1 MEKSSSHFYLTAKK
15 VWDVAVKT
23 ETEYT
28 AELELQLEMHK
39 RLLNI
44 FQVGNYYYYVFNVF
58 QGKFDYVSEGIRIV
72 LEYEPELE
80 YTVIKM
86 VDSIHPDDKIYFLNF
101 EQKSIEFF
109 KTLPFD
115 KIQKYKAQYDYR
127 IKAKNNNYVRILQ
140 QVVPIDYDETN
151 FYRTLGIHTDISHI
165 KQEGI
170 PCFSIIGI
178 DGEPS
183 YYNIQD
189 SLDFTKSYDLFT
201 KREREVL
208 KAIVEG
214 KNSNTIANALN
225 ISLHTVNAH
234 RKNILNKANCKTPVE
249 LVAKAITEGW
259 V

>member
-1 MEKSSSHFYLTAKK
+1 MQKSTTNFYLTAKK
-15 VWDVAVKT
+15 IWDVAVKADS
-23 ETEYT
+23 EYT
-28 AELELQLEMHK
+28 EELELQLEMHK

-58 QGKFDYVSEGIRIV
+58 QGAFDFVSEGIRIV
-72 LEYEPELE
+72 LEYEPEAE
-80 YTVIKM
+80 YTTIKM

-109 KTLPFD
+109 KNVPFD
-115 KIQKYKAQYDYR
+115 KIQKYNAQYDYR
-127 IKAKNNNYVRILQ
+127 IKAKNNKYVRILQ

-165 KQEGI
+165 KLEGV

-189 SLDFTKSYDLFT
+189 TGVFTKSYDIFT

-208 KAIVEG
+208 KNIVEG
-214 KNSNTIANALN
+214 KSSNSIAADLN
-225 ISLHTVNAH
+225 ISLHTVNVH
-234 RKNILNKANCKTPVE
+234 RKNILNKANCKTPID
-249 LVAKAITEGW
+249 LVTKAITEGW

>member
-1 MEKSSSHFYLTAKK
+1 MEKSSSHFYLTARKI
-15 VWDVAVKT
+15 WDVAVKT
-23 ETEYT
+23 DSEYT
-28 AELELQLEMHK
+28 AELEMQLEMHK

-58 QGKFDYVSEGIRIV
+58 QGTFDYVSEGIRIV

-86 VDSIHPDDKIYFLNF
+86 VDCIHPDDKTYFLNF

-109 KTLPFD
+109 KNLPFD

-127 IKAKNNNYVRILQ
+127 VKAKNNKYVRILQ

-189 SLDFTKSYDLFT
+189 SLVFTKSYDLFT
-201 KREREVL
+201 KREREIL
-208 KAIVEG
+208 KHIVEG
-214 KNSNTIANALN
+214 KSSKTIANELH
-225 ISLHTVNAH
+225 ISLHTVNTH
-234 RKNILNKANCKTPVE
+234 RKNILIKANCKSPID
-249 LVAKAITEGW
+249 LVTKVINEGW
-259 V
+259 I

>member
-1 MEKSSSHFYLTAKK
+1 MKKSTTNFYLTAKK
-15 VWDVAVKT
+15 IWDVAVKT
-23 ETEYT
+23 DSEYT

-44 FQVGNYYYYVFNVF
+44 FQVGNYYYYIFNVF
-58 QGKFDYVSEGIRIV
+58 QGTFDFVSEEIRDI
-72 LEYEPELE
+72 LEYEPEAE
-80 YTVIKM
+80 YTTIKM
-86 VDSIHPDDKIYFLNF
+86 VDNIHPDDKIYFLNF

-127 IKAKNNNYVRILQ
+127 LKAKNNKYVRILQ
-140 QVVPIDYDETN
+140 QIVPIDYDETN

-165 KQEGI
+165 KKEGI

-189 SLDFTKSYDLFT
+189 TLVFTKSYDLFT
-201 KREREVL
+201 KREREIL
-208 KAIVEG
+208 KHIVEG
-214 KNSNTIANALN
+214 KSSKTIAAVLN
-225 ISLHTVNAH
+225 ISLHTVNTH
-234 RKNILNKANCKTPVE
+234 RKNILIKANCRSPID
-249 LVAKAITEGW
+249 LVAKIINESLI
-259 V
+259 

>member
-1 MEKSSSHFYLTAKK
+1 MEKSTSNFYLTAKK
-15 VWDVAVKT
+15 IWDVAVKT
-23 ETEYT
+23 DSEYNT
-28 AELELQLEMHK
+28 ELELQLEMHK

-58 QGKFDYVSEGIRIV
+58 QGALDLVSQEIRIV
-72 LEYEPELE
+72 LGYEPEE
-80 YTVIKM
+80 FTVLKII
-86 VDSIHPDDKIYFLNF
+86 DSIHPDDKIYFLNF
-101 EQKSIEFF
+101 EQKSIKFF

-127 IKAKNNNYVRILQ
+127 LKAKNNKYVRILQ
-140 QVVPIDYDETN
+140 QIVPIDYDETN
-151 FYRTLGIHTDISHI
+151 FYRTLGIHTDITHI

-189 SLDFTKSYDLFT
+189 KLVFTKSYDLFT
-201 KREREVL
+201 NREREVL

-214 KNSNTIANALN
+214 KNSNSIANSLN
-225 ISLHTVNAH
+225 ISLHTVNVH
-234 RKNILNKANCKTPVE
+234 RKNILNKANCKTPID

-259 V
+259 I

>member
-1 MEKSSSHFYLTAKK
+1 MEKSTTNFYLAAKK
-15 VWDVAVKT
+15 IWDVAVKT
-23 ETEYT
+23 DSEYT
-28 AELELQLEMHK
+28 AELELQLEIHK

-58 QGKFDYVSEGIRIV
+58 QGKFDYVSDGIRIV

-80 YTVIKM
+80 YTVTKM

-127 IKAKNNNYVRILQ
+127 IKARNNNYVRILQ

-189 SLDFTKSYDLFT
+189 SLVFTKSYDLFT
-201 KREREVL
+201 KREREIL
-208 KAIVEG
+208 KLIVEG
-214 KNSNTIANALN
+214 KSSKTIAEELH
-225 ISLHTVNAH
+225 ISLHTVNTH
-234 RKNILNKANCKTPVE
+234 RKNILIKAKCKSPID
-249 LVAKAITEGW
+249 LVTKVINEGW
-259 V
+259 I

>member
-1 MEKSSSHFYLTAKK
+1 MEKSTTNFYLAAKK
-15 VWDVAVKT
+15 IWDVAVKT
-23 ETEYT
+23 DSEYT

-58 QGKFDYVSEGIRIV
+58 QGALDLVSEEIRIV
-72 LEYEPELE
+72 LGYEPEE
-80 YTVIKM
+80 FTVIKII
-86 VDSIHPDDKIYFLNF
+86 DSIHPDDKIYFLNF

-115 KIQKYKAQYDYR
+115 KIQKYKAQFDYR
-127 IKAKNNNYVRILQ
+127 IKAKNNKYVRILQ

-151 FYRTLGIHTDISHI
+151 FYRTLGIHTNISHI

-170 PCFSIIGI
+170 PCFSMIGI

-189 SLDFTKSYDLFT
+189 SLVFTKSYDLFT
-201 KREREVL
+201 KREREIL
-208 KAIVEG
+208 KHIVEG
-214 KNSNTIANALN
+214 KSSKTIANTLN
-225 ISLHTVNAH
+225 ISLHTVHTH
-234 RKNILNKANCKTPVE
+234 RKNILVKANCKSPID
-249 LVAKAITEGW
+249 LVTKVINEGW
-259 V
+259 I